1 MVMHLAC
8 CTMKMT
14 MEEALIGATINGAAS
29 LGLSKSHGSIEIG
42 KQADLL
48 VIDAPRYF
56 FYFSV

>member
-1 MVMHLAC
+1 
-8 CTMKMT
+8 MKMT

-29 LGLSKSHGSIEIG
+29 LGLSESHGSIEIG